1 MATETQEKPVRLKEL
16 YINQY
21 RAELQKELELKS
33 VMQVPKLEKI
43 VVNIGTGSSAS
54 TPKLLESAVE
64 EMATITGQQPVK
76 TRAKKSIA
84 GFKLR
89 ENMQIG
95 AMVTL
100 RGNVMYEFFDRL
112 VNIALPRVR
121 DFNGVS
127 AKSFDKQGNYTLGIK
142 EQIIFPEI
150 NFDQVDS
157 VHGFDVTLVIR
168 SEGVE
173 HSRAF
178 LDKFGFPFKK

>member
-1 MATETQEKPVRLKEL
+1 MTTKEKAKPARLREL
-16 YINQY
+16 YHTKIK
-21 RAELQKELELKS
+21 AELKDELGFKS
-33 VMQVPKLEKI
+33 IMQVPYLEKI
-43 VVNIGTGSSAS
+43 VVNVGTGSSAS
-54 TPKLLESAVE
+54 NPKLLESAIQ

-76 TRAKKSIA
+76 TKAKKSIA

-89 ENMQIG
+89 EDMQIG

-100 RGNVMYEFFDRL
+100 RGDIMFEFFDRL

-127 AKSFDKQGNYTLGIK
+127 LKSFDKQGNYTLGVK

-157 VHGFDVTLVIR
+157 VHGFDITLVIR
-168 SEGVE
+168 SGGPAE
-173 HSRAF
+173 SQAF
-178 LDKFGFPFKK
+178 LEKFGFPFKK

>member
-1 MATETQEKPVRLKEL
+1 MATETQTKPVRLKEL

-64 EMATITGQQPVK
+64 EIGYDYRATTGQNQ
-76 TRAKKSIA
+76 AKKSIA

-100 RGNVMYEFFDRL
+100 RGNVMYEFL
-112 VNIALPRVR
+112 TGLLTLLC
-121 DFNGVS
+121 
-127 AKSFDKQGNYTLGIK
+127 QG
-142 EQIIFPEI
+142 
-150 NFDQVDS
+150 
-157 VHGFDVTLVIR
+157 
-168 SEGVE
+168 
-173 HSRAF
+173 
-178 LDKFGFPFKK
+178 